1 MVDTTQSPL
10 AMLVLVTP
18 YTILYV
24 VNELFLSGV
33 LDKIHYFFFEL
44 IFVFAFR
51 KVFGLPDLTDR
62 FFSSLSFKGPFNIQS
77 VESIQPLKTSLATTG
92 TVGAT
97 GMILSTVVSTATSTA
112 SKGNAKDSID
122 QRTAL
127 QCTKLAKSTSK
138 AVARVRDERPYA
150 KELAAMEK
158 KFMDYIH
165 KTDIWEKVYE
175 DTSINVSTDSNST
188 TSSWIQVFQYKSR
201 PMCYKII
208 AYMNSSPAVLFDT
221 LCDLDRRSE
230 WDPMCVEARVLEEV
244 SPGTTIQYV
253 RTKAVWPTASR
264 DTVVLGTVKD
274 LGPDKGLFMVNSSI
288 EHASMPERVKEKI
301 VRMETAVAGH
311 IITPVG
317 EKGEKSK
324 LVQILDA
331 DLKGWIPDKVIQMVS
346 TKAVPDGLRAV
357 NQLIPKIEPYY
368 QSDVLLKAL
377 QAQMELDTT
386 LIDPRPNENEG
397 ELLMGS
403 EQERLALEDMD
414 PEEVEALALPRNMDD
429 DKCVS
434 RHTLRHQRSESD
446 ITLSKLSD
454 RQRAVEDE
462 DGMSRRATRQEA
474 LSRHSHKPSA
484 TNTNNNNNS
493 RKESERTKRSSHAGA
508 MEKSKPTTGAFR
520 AFWEGVK
527 ENLGFGLGGKANK
540 ILVAVIVVAVLGS
553 SVARL
558 KRR

>member
-24 VNELFLSGV
+24 VNECRSLGCTKILSFLQRLRTDVFFDHSRMNWFIGLVFLSGV

-62 FFSSLSFKGPFNIQS
+62 FFSSLPFKGPVNIQS
-77 VESIQPLKTSLATTG
+77 VESIQPMKTSLATTG

-97 GMILSTVVSTATSTA
+97 GMNLSTVVSTATPTA
-112 SKGNAKDSID
+112 SKGNAKDSNN
-122 QRTAL
+122 QRTDS
-127 QCTKLAKSTSK
+127 QCTKLAKSTK
-138 AVARVRDERPYA
+138 TVARVRDERPYA

-244 SPGTTIQYV
+244 CPGTTIQYV

-288 EHASMPERVKEKI
+288 EHVSMPERVREKI

-331 DLKGWIPDKVIQMVS
+331 DLKGWIPDKVIQMGKS
-346 TKAVPDGLRAV
+346 LNR
-357 NQLIPKIEPYY
+357 E
-368 QSDVLLKAL
+368 S
-377 QAQMELDTT
+377 
-386 LIDPRPNENEG
+386 
-397 ELLMGS
+397 
-403 EQERLALEDMD
+403 RLNVRM
-414 PEEVEALALPRNMDD
+414 N
-429 DKCVS
+429 
-434 RHTLRHQRSESD
+434 D
-446 ITLSKLSD
+446 I
-454 RQRAVEDE
+454 A
-462 DGMSRRATRQEA
+462 
-474 LSRHSHKPSA
+474 
-484 TNTNNNNNS
+484 NTWFIFFAS
-493 RKESERTKRSSHAGA
+493 
-508 MEKSKPTTGAFR
+508 
-520 AFWEGVK
+520 
-527 ENLGFGLGGKANK
+527 
-540 ILVAVIVVAVLGS
+540 
-553 SVARL
+553 
-558 KRR
+558 